1 MKILIGSNV
10 HWWNAEAAYASS
22 IAKLLQDAGHSVF
35 VLTRPGSL
43 NEKRLKE
50 SGLRLVTHIDLNSNN
65 PFQLFKAYQKL
76 KNFLLEEHIELINP
90 HRSEG
95 FPLFIFVAHTLRSLV
110 PGNYLPVIRTRGT
123 TKLLQRHWLNKKMY
137 SDWTDF
143 HITSGNIVSER
154 LLKQVNILTKKLKT
168 IYYPVSCP
176 ELPLK
181 PKKDFRTEFQISAKA
196 KVLAVVGRI
205 RPVKGQRIVLQS
217 LSQLLPEFTDL
228 VLLMPYR
235 DTSENE
241 PEMQAI
247 ISDIRKLEL
256 DAYVRLIP
264 ERKDILSLMEFADV
278 GIVRSV
284 DSEVICRVAVEFFSV
299 GTPVVAFPTGC
310 LPEIIRHD
318 ENGLLTKDQTQR
330 ALTDELRKI
339 LTYPELRE
347 NLGHGARRD
356 AEIRFNP
363 QKMLAETV
371 EVFERL
377 INQNNL
383 PIIDRQA

>member
-1 MKILIGSNV
+1 MNILIGSNI

-35 VLTRPGSL
+35 VLTRPGTL
-43 NEKRLKE
+43 NEQRLKE
-50 SGLRLVTHIDLNSNN
+50 RGLRLVTHININSNN
-65 PFQLFKAYQKL
+65 PFQLFRAYQNL
-76 KNFLLEEHIELINP
+76 KKFLLEERIELINP

-95 FPLFIFVAHTLRSLV
+95 FPLFVFAAYTLHSLV
-110 PGNYLPVIRTRGT
+110 PSNRIPVIRTRGT
-123 TKLLQRHWLNKKMY
+123 TRLLHKHWLNRKLY

-143 HITSGNIVSER
+143 HITAGKIVSKR
-154 LLKQVNILTKKLKT
+154 LLSQVNILTEKITT

-176 ELPLK
+176 ELPLL
-181 PKKDFRTEFQISAKA
+181 PQKDFQTEFQISTKA

-205 RPVKGQRIVLQS
+205 RPIKGQRLVLKS
-217 LSQLLPEFTDL
+217 LSQLLLEFADL

-241 PEMQAI
+241 PEMRKI
-247 ISDIRKLEL
+247 RSDISRLGL

-264 ERKDILSLMEFADV
+264 ERNDILALMEFADV
-278 GIVRSV
+278 GIVSSV

-310 LPEIIRHD
+310 LPEIIRHAK
-318 ENGLLTKDQTQR
+318 NGFLTKEQTHQ
-330 ALTDELRKI
+330 ALTDELRII
-339 LTYPELRE
+339 LTYPELCKQ
-347 NLGHGARRD
+347 LGHGARRD

-363 QKMLAETV
+363 QNMLAETL
-371 EVFERL
+371 EVFERSL
-377 INQNNL
+377 N
-383 PIIDRQA
+383 

>member
-22 IAKLLQDAGHSVF
+22 IAKLLQDAGHTVF

-43 NEKRLKE
+43 NEQRLKE
-50 SGLRLVTHIDLNSNN
+50 CGLPLVTHIDLNSNN
-65 PFQLFKAYQKL
+65 PFQLYKAYQKL
-76 KNFLLEEHIELINP
+76 KKFLLDERIELINP

-95 FPLFIFVAHTLRSLV
+95 FPLFIFAAHTLRSLI
-110 PGNYLPVIRTRGT
+110 PENRLPVIRTRGT
-123 TKLLQRHWLNKKMY
+123 TRLLNHHWLNQKIY

-143 HITSGNIVSER
+143 HITAGEIVSER
-154 LLKQVNILTKKLKT
+154 LLSQVNILTEKMKT

-176 ELPLK
+176 ELPLL
-181 PKKDFRTEFQISAKA
+181 PPKDFRTEFQISAKA

-217 LSQLLPEFTDL
+217 LSQLLLEFTDL
-228 VLLMPYR
+228 VLLLPYR

-241 PEMQAI
+241 AEMQALRTD
-247 ISDIRKLEL
+247 ISRLEL
-256 DAYVRLIP
+256 EAHVRLIP
-264 ERKDILSLMEFADV
+264 ERKDILALMEFADI
-278 GIVRSV
+278 GIVSSV

-310 LPEIIRHD
+310 LPEIIRHSK
-318 ENGLLTKDQTQR
+318 NGLLTKDQTQQ
-330 ALTDELRKI
+330 ALTDELFKI
-339 LTYPELRE
+339 LTDPELSER
-347 NLGHGARRD
+347 LGQGARHD

-363 QKMLAETV
+363 QNMLTETL
-371 EVFERL
+371 EVFESSL
-377 INQNNL
+377 N
-383 PIIDRQA
+383 